1 MSGPSISSSEKTNP
15 SFHLLLTSLTQ
26 HFSTDSQL
34 FGEDNADEDVSPDTA
49 DPEAASQAGADALA
63 AEADEKG
70 NVARQSTRTWAQ
82 ACDYDAEK
90 LFNKLFHD
98 DIEYLLSMANLWK
111 TRTAPKPIKF
121 GDYSEPGTSS
131 VRVSESGTMRDQKV
145 WTLTECAAVLSGSLQ
160 GLRGQFKALS
170 EGDHLVWDK
179 DDKHGMDFVAACANI
194 RAIVFH
200 IPQKSRFEVKSM
212 AGNIIPAIATTNA
225 ITAGM
230 VVLHSF
236 KVLREQF
243 EACPNVYMRLRP
255 NARNQIIT
263 ADKFLNPPNPKC
275 YVCSAKPEVTLRVD
289 TDRLTIKEL
298 RDEVLIKA
306 MNMIDPDVLIDGTG
320 TIVLSSEEG
329 ETEANNGKTLAA
341 MSIVDGA
348 VLKVDDFHQN
358 YELTVI
364 IVHQKAEYDQSLFEV
379 IADPTQLAP
388 IVTEETKKAQ
398 TVRDSTA
405 AGDKENGVDHTV
417 AGGSTAKVQDDE
429 DDDSCVILDDE
440 VEEVPAGGLSPSSS
454 SLTPSPKAAKRKS
467 EEKPVGPTPKKSKLP
482 PIVESVAGSSSAM
495 DDDIICID
503 DD

>member
-1 MSGPSISSSEKTNP
+1 MT
-15 SFHLLLTSLTQ
+15 
-26 HFSTDSQL
+26 
-34 FGEDNADEDVSPDTA
+34 
-49 DPEAASQAGADALA
+49 
-63 AEADEKG
+63 
-70 NVARQSTRTWAQ
+70 RQSTRAWAQ
-82 ACDYDAEK
+82 SCGYDPEK

-98 DIEYLLSMANLWK
+98 DIEYLLSMENLWR
-111 TRTAPKPIKF
+111 TRKAPQPVKF
-121 GDYSEPGTSS
+121 GDHSEAGSSNEAAAQPGT
-131 VRVSESGTMRDQKV
+131 TRDQKV
-145 WTLTECAAVLSGSLQ
+145 WSMNECAAVLSSSLN
-160 GLRGQFKALS
+160 GLRDQFKALA

-194 RAIVFH
+194 RANVFH
-200 IPQKSRFEVKSM
+200 IPQKSRFEIKSM

-225 ITAGM
+225 LTAGM

-236 KVLREQF
+236 RVLQGRF
-243 EACPNVYMRLRP
+243 ENCPNVYMRLRP

-289 TDRLTIKEL
+289 TERLTIKEL

-329 ETEANNGKTLAA
+329 ETEANNPKTLAA
-341 MSIVDGA
+341 MSIVDGS

-379 IADPTQLAP
+379 IADPSQLAP
-388 IVTEETKKAQ
+388 TATATEEKQ
-398 TVRDSTA
+398 E
-405 AGDKENGVDHTV
+405 ENGDTAEKNGDGAV
-417 AGGSTAKVQDDE
+417 AGGSAAKSQKLSTV
-429 DDDSCVILDDE
+429 DDDDDLCVILDDD
-440 VEEVPAGGLSPSSS
+440 VEEVCGEPSSS
-454 SLTPSPKAAKRKS
+454 HSVISPKTAAKRKS
-467 EEKPVGPTPKKSKLP
+467 EERPVGGPTPKKSKLP
-482 PIVESVAGSSSAM
+482 VIAEMAVASSSTSALEDG
-495 DDDIICID
+495 DDVICID

>member
-1 MSGPSISSSEKTNP
+1 MS
-15 SFHLLLTSLTQ
+15 
-26 HFSTDSQL
+26 
-34 FGEDNADEDVSPDTA
+34 
-49 DPEAASQAGADALA
+49 
-63 AEADEKG
+63 AEANDKG
-70 NVARQSTRTWAQ
+70 NVTRQSTRAWAQ
-82 ACDYDAEK
+82 SCNYDPEK

-98 DIEYLLSMANLWK
+98 DIKYLLSMANLWK
-111 TRTAPKPIKF
+111 TRTAPKPVKF
-121 GDYSEPGTSS
+121 GDYSEPSTSDQTGCVATS
-131 VRVSESGTMRDQKV
+131 RDQKV
-145 WTLTECAAVLSGSLQ
+145 WTLSECAAVLSSSLQ
-160 GLRGQFKALS
+160 GLRDQFKALTT

-179 DDKHGMDFVAACANI
+179 DDRHGMDFVAACANI

-236 KVLREQF
+236 RVLQERF

-263 ADKFLNPPNPKC
+263 ADKALNPPNPKC
-275 YVCSAKPEVTLRVD
+275 YVCSAKPEVTLLVD
-289 TDRLTIKEL
+289 TTRLTIKEL

-329 ETEANNGKTLAA
+329 ETEANNDKTLAEMA
-341 MSIVDGA
+341 IVDGA

-364 IVHQKAEYDQSLFEV
+364 IVHRKAEYDQSVFEV
-379 IADPTQLAP
+379 IADPSQLAP
-388 IVTEETKKAQ
+388 DATTSNGKEEAAPVKESGGDEAAAGSSS
-398 TVRDSTA
+398 STA
-405 AGDKENGVDHTV
+405 AKV
-417 AGGSTAKVQDDE
+417 ARVEVE
-429 DDDSCVILDDE
+429 DDDDLCVILDDDE
-440 VEEVPAGGLSPSSS
+440 VEEVSEVTEPTA
-454 SLTPSPKAAKRKS
+454 TTSPKATKRKS

-482 PIVESVAGSSSAM
+482 AIAEASSSSASTAAV